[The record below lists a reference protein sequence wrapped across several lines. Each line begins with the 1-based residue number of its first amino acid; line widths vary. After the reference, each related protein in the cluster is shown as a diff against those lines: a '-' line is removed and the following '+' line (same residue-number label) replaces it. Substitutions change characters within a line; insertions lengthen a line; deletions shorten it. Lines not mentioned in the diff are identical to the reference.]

1 MVSAGLATIKRMED
15 SAAIRHMARTRDDR
29 GIAVGWRAAHGL
41 ISPEAANIADGRLK
55 IKGRSMLDFNAN
67 YSRQIMVRL
76 AVASVALIVVMFLSR
91 QFIFDFYIRGQIT
104 MAGYIINGMTLLMF
118 VAGLVAIVAGL
129 RHYAREE
136 AALARFMHSLDDEQ
150 LDLMVGVDS
159 RSIIHR
165 RYAAI
170 LRISKQ
176 NAPVNHGA
184 LASLLLAEESKRLS
198 FPRFV
203 NNILILMGV
212 FGTIVG
218 LAIAL
223 LGAANLLETQQDLGS
238 MDLLIHGMSV
248 APATTI
254 IAIACYVFV
263 GYFYIRLSDA
273 QTHVISGVEQVTSLY
288 LLPRFSRD
296 ADSIAHEIA
305 NLVDQLRQTAESMR
319 GSQSEYAEAGI
330 RLRETVND
338 YAQVGHR
345 LSMMLAE
352 LDSRMSG
359 MTGDVRVIKGM
370 LRDGFR
376 LPAGN
381 SN

>member
-1 MVSAGLATIKRMED
+1 
-15 SAAIRHMARTRDDR
+15 
-29 GIAVGWRAAHGL
+29 
-41 ISPEAANIADGRLK
+41 
-55 IKGRSMLDFNAN
+55 MLDFDAN

-76 AVASVALIVVMFLSR
+76 AVASVTLLVVIFISR
-91 QFIFDFYIRGQIT
+91 QFIFDFYLTGQIT
-104 MAGYIINGMTLLMF
+104 SAVYIISGTTVVLFL
-118 VAGLVAIVAGL
+118 AALIAIVAGL

-136 AALARFMHSLDDEQ
+136 AALARFMRSLDDEQ
-150 LDLMVGVDS
+150 LDLMVGVDP

-165 RYAAI
+165 RYATI

-176 NAPVNHGA
+176 NAPVDHGA
-184 LASLLLAEESKRLS
+184 LASLLLADESKRLS

-203 NNILILMGV
+203 SNILILMGV

-254 IAIACYVFV
+254 IAIICYVFV
-263 GYFYIRLSDA
+263 GYFYIRLADA

-288 LLPRFSRD
+288 LLPRFSRN
-296 ADSIAHEIA
+296 ADSVVHEIA

-345 LSMMLAE
+345 MSMMLAE

-359 MTGDVRVIKGM
+359 MTDDVRAMKSM

-381 SN
+381 SS

>member
-1 MVSAGLATIKRMED
+1 MQ
-15 SAAIRHMARTRDDR
+15 
-29 GIAVGWRAAHGL
+29 
-41 ISPEAANIADGRLK
+41 
-55 IKGRSMLDFNAN
+55 DFNAK

-76 AVASVALIVVMFLSR
+76 AIAVVLLLVAMFLCR
-91 QFIFDFYIRGQIT
+91 QFIFDFYIGGQVTI
-104 MAGYIINGMTLLMF
+104 AGYIINSATLTLF
-118 VAGLVAIVAGL
+118 LAGLLAIVAGL
-129 RHYAREE
+129 RHYSREE
-136 AALARFMHSLDDEQ
+136 AALARFMRSLDDEQ
-150 LDLMVGVDS
+150 LDLTAGVDP

-165 RYAAI
+165 RYTAI

-176 NAPVNHGA
+176 NAPVDHGA
-184 LASLLLAEESKRLS
+184 LAALLLADESKRLS

-223 LGAANLLETQQDLGS
+223 VGAADLLEAEQNLGS
-238 MDLLIHGMSV
+238 MDVLIHGMSV

-254 IAIACYVFV
+254 IAIICYVFT
-263 GYFYIRLSDA
+263 GYFYIRLTDA
-273 QTHVISGVEQVTSLY
+273 QTHVLSGVEQVTSLY
-288 LLPRFSRD
+288 LLPRFSRN
-296 ADSIAHEIA
+296 ADSIMYEIA
-305 NLVDQLRQTAESMR
+305 QLVDQLRQTAESMR
-319 GSQSEYAEAGI
+319 GSQTEYAEAGI

-345 LSMMLAE
+345 MSVMLAE

-359 MTGDVRVIKGM
+359 MSGDVRTIKSM

-376 LPAGN
+376 LPAGD
-381 SN
+381 SR

>member
-1 MVSAGLATIKRMED
+1 
-15 SAAIRHMARTRDDR
+15 
-29 GIAVGWRAAHGL
+29 
-41 ISPEAANIADGRLK
+41 
-55 IKGRSMLDFNAN
+55 MLDFDAN

-76 AVASVALIVVMFLSR
+76 AVASVTLLVVIFISR
-91 QFIFDFYIRGQIT
+91 QFIFDFYLTGQIT
-104 MAGYIINGMTLLMF
+104 SAVYIISGTTVVLFL
-118 VAGLVAIVAGL
+118 AALIAIVAGL

-136 AALARFMHSLDDEQ
+136 AALARFMRSLDDEQ
-150 LDLMVGVDS
+150 LDLMVGVDP

-165 RYAAI
+165 RYATI

-176 NAPVNHGA
+176 NAPVDQGA
-184 LASLLLAEESKRLS
+184 LASLLLADESKRLS

-203 NNILILMGV
+203 SNILILMGV

-254 IAIACYVFV
+254 IAIICYVFV
-263 GYFYIRLSDA
+263 GYFYIRLADA

-288 LLPRFSRD
+288 LLPRFSRN
-296 ADSIAHEIA
+296 ADSVVHEIA

-345 LSMMLAE
+345 MSMMLAE

-359 MTGDVRVIKGM
+359 MTDDVRAMKSM

-381 SN
+381 SS